1 MRFWYKSFE
10 LFKAKNTLIFY
21 KTPTNLTYWWNF
33 GFLSLYFLIMQIVTG
48 LFLAMYYDP
57 SILYAFSS
65 IMYINSEIYYGWWIR
80 GLHANGASFFF
91 LCVYIHMFRGL
102 YYGSFLYP
110 RQLLWKSG
118 VLLFLLMVVTA
129 FLGYVLPWGQMS
141 FWGAMVI
148 TSLLSSIP
156 LIGND
161 IVFLLWGGFTIED
174 ATLHRFYALHFF
186 LPFIILLLSIIHI
199 LLLHESGS
207 SNPLGLPSIYDII
220 PFTPYYI
227 LKDALSVFLVLILIL
242 FINYAKP
249 DILGHTLNYQIAN
262 FLVTP
267 PHIVP
272 EWYLL
277 FFYAILRSIPNKL
290 LGFAVMALSIIVLFL
305 MPYITKN
312 NIIRSGLYK
321 PCYKLFFW
329 LFLFICILLT
339 WIGGIPVIE
348 PYLTIGRILSVLY
361 FINVL
366 ILFPLAAFIDKLI
379 YNIYFLQ
386 HYFTENN

>member
-1 MRFWYKSFE
+1 MRYWYRSFE
-10 LFKAKNTLIFY
+10 LLKAKDTLIFY

-33 GFLSLYFLIMQIVTG
+33 GVLSLYFLVMQVITG

-91 LCVYIHMFRGL
+91 LCVYMHMFRGL

-141 FWGAMVI
+141 FRGAMVI

-199 LLLHESGS
+199 SFLHESGS
-207 SNPLGLPSIYDII
+207 TNPLGVPSIYDII

-227 LKDALSVFLVLILIL
+227 LKDGLSIIIVLIFIL
-242 FINYAKP
+242 FINYIKP
-249 DILGHTLNYQIAN
+249 DALGHTLNYQIAN

-290 LGFAVMALSIIVLFL
+290 LGFIVMILSIVVLFI
-305 MPYITKN
+305 MPYITKS
-312 NIIRSGLYK
+312 NIIRSGSFK

-339 WIGGIPVIE
+339 WIGGIPVME
-348 PYLTIGRILSVLY
+348 PYLTIGRVLSVLY
-361 FINVL
+361 FINIL
-366 ILFPLAAFIDKLI
+366 ILFPFSIFIDKLI
-379 YNIYFLQ
+379 YNIY
-386 HYFTENN
+386 YRSKK

>member
-1 MRFWYKSFE
+1 MRFWYKSYE
-10 LFKAKNTLIFY
+10 LLKSKNTLIFY
-21 KTPTNLTYWWNF
+21 KTPSNLTYWWNF
-33 GFLSLYFLIMQIVTG
+33 GVLSLYFLVIQIVTG

-65 IMYINSEIYYGWWIR
+65 IMYINNEIYYGWWIR

-118 VLLFLLMVVTA
+118 VILFLLMVVTA

-199 LLLHESGS
+199 SFLHESGS
-207 SNPLGLPSIYDII
+207 TNPLGLPSIYDII

-227 LKDALSVFLVLILIL
+227 LKDALSIFLGLILIL
-242 FINYAKP
+242 YINYINP
-249 DILGHTLNYQIAN
+249 DMLGHTLNYQIAN

-290 LGFAVMALSIIVLFL
+290 LGFLVMILSIVVLL
-305 MPYITKN
+305 LIPYILKN
-312 NIIRSGLYK
+312 SIIRAGVYK
-321 PCYKLFFW
+321 PSYKLFFW
-329 LFLFICILLT
+329 LFLFVCILLT

-348 PYLTIGRILSVLY
+348 PYLTIGRFLSILY
-361 FINVL
+361 FIIVL
-366 ILFPLAAFIDKLI
+366 ILLPLAAFFDKLI
-379 YNIYFLQ
+379 YHIYILR
-386 HYFTENN
+386 NNN

>member
-10 LFKAKNTLIFY
+10 LLKAKNTLIFY
-21 KTPTNLTYWWNF
+21 KTPTNLSYWWNF
-33 GFLSLYFLIMQIVTG
+33 GVLSLYFLVMQIITG
-48 LFLAMYYDP
+48 LFLAMFYDP

-65 IMYINSEIYYGWWIR
+65 IMYINNEIYYGWWIR

-161 IVFLLWGGFTIED
+161 VVFLLWGGFTIED

-199 LLLHESGS
+199 SFLHESGS
-207 SNPLGLPSIYDII
+207 TNPLGLPSIYDII

-227 LKDALSVFLVLILIL
+227 LKDVLSIFIVLILIL
-242 FINYAKP
+242 LVNYINP
-249 DILGHTLNYQIAN
+249 DMLGHTLNYQIAN

-290 LGFAVMALSIIVLFL
+290 LGFLVMVLSIVVLFL
-305 MPYITKN
+305 MPYILKN
-312 NIIRSGLYK
+312 NIIRGGVYK

-329 LFLFICILLT
+329 LFLFVCILLT

-348 PYLTIGRILSVLY
+348 PYLTIGRFLSILY
-361 FINVL
+361 FVNVL
-366 ILFPLAAFIDKLI
+366 ILFPLAAFIDKLV
-379 YNIYFLQ
+379 YNIYVLNHF
-386 HYFTENN
+386 FNEK

>member
-1 MRFWYKSFE
+1 MRYWYKSFE
-10 LFKAKNTLIFY
+10 LLKAKNTLIFY

-33 GFLSLYFLIMQIVTG
+33 GVLSLYFLVMQIVTG

-80 GLHANGASFFF
+80 GLHSNGASFFF

-199 LLLHESGS
+199 SFLHESGS
-207 SNPLGLPSIYDII
+207 TNPLGLPSIYDLI

-227 LKDALSVFLVLILIL
+227 LKDALSVLLVLFLIL
-242 FINYAKP
+242 FINYTQP
-249 DILGHTLNYQIAN
+249 DVLGHTLNYQIAN

-290 LGFAVMALSIIVLFL
+290 LGFIVMAFSIIVLFL

-329 LFLFICILLT
+329 FFLFVCILLT

-361 FINVL
+361 FVIVL
-366 ILFPLAAFIDKLI
+366 VLFPLGAFIDKLI
-379 YNIYFLQ
+379 YNIYFLNY
-386 HYFTENN
+386 YFNKK

>member
-1 MRFWYKSFE
+1 MRYWYRSFE
-10 LFKAKNTLIFY
+10 LLKAKDTLIFY

-33 GFLSLYFLIMQIVTG
+33 GVLSLYFLVMQVITG

-91 LCVYIHMFRGL
+91 LCVYMHMFRGL

-141 FWGAMVI
+141 FRGAMVI

-199 LLLHESGS
+199 SFLHESGS
-207 SNPLGLPSIYDII
+207 TNPLGVPSIYDII

-227 LKDALSVFLVLILIL
+227 LKDGLSIIIVLIFIL
-242 FINYAKP
+242 FINYIKP
-249 DILGHTLNYQIAN
+249 DALGHTLNYQIAN

-290 LGFAVMALSIIVLFL
+290 LGFIVMILSIVVLFI
-305 MPYITKN
+305 MPYITKS
-312 NIIRSGLYK
+312 NIIRSGSFK

-339 WIGGIPVIE
+339 WIGGIPVME
-348 PYLTIGRILSVLY
+348 PYLTIGRVLSVLY

-366 ILFPLAAFIDKLI
+366 ILFPFSIFIDKLI
-379 YNIYFLQ
+379 YNIY
-386 HYFTENN
+386 YWSKK

>member
-1 MRFWYKSFE
+1 
-10 LFKAKNTLIFY
+10 
-21 KTPTNLTYWWNF
+21 
-33 GFLSLYFLIMQIVTG
+33 
-48 LFLAMYYDP
+48 
-57 SILYAFSS
+57 
-65 IMYINSEIYYGWWIR
+65 
-80 GLHANGASFFF
+80 
-91 LCVYIHMFRGL
+91 MFRGL
-102 YYGSFLYP
+102 YYTSFVYP

-118 VLLFLLMVVTA
+118 VIIFLIMIITA

-148 TSLLSSIP
+148 TSLLSAIP

-174 ATLHRFYALHFF
+174 ATLHRFYALHFL
-186 LPFIILLLSIIHI
+186 LPFILIFLSLIHI
-199 LLLHESGS
+199 SLLHESGS
-207 SNPLGLPSIYDII
+207 TNPLGVPSIYEII

-227 LKDALSVFLVLILIL
+227 LKDGLSILIVLLLILYL
-242 FINYAKP
+242 NFKSP

-290 LGFAVMALSIIVLFL
+290 LGFLAMILSIVILLFL
-305 MPYITKN
+305 PYIMKN
-312 NIIRSGLYK
+312 TIIRSAQFK
-321 PCYKLFFW
+321 PTYKLIFW
-329 LFLFICILLT
+329 IFLIVCILLG

-348 PYLTIGRILSVLY
+348 PYLTIGRILSILY
-361 FINVL
+361 FL
-366 ILFPLAAFIDKLI
+366 IILVIFPFSIFFDKLI
-379 YNIYFLQ
+379 YDVYIIKGQ
-386 HYFTENN
+386 KW